1 MQFQP
6 KSLNDLNHSPDEK
19 REFQFS
25 NDLECW
31 QAFKR
36 GNEAAFIHI
45 YKQYFKRLL
54 DYSAQYTLNKELVL
68 DCIQDIF
75 VELRKNRKNLSDT
88 NSILKYLLISLKRK
102 IIYRL
107 NQAKSLDLRHQKV
120 ERFEIEYSAEDYIV
134 NRQISEE
141 RNDRIKHAL
150 SQLSERQREA
160 IYCFYYQNMN
170 YKDVADVMDLSNTKS
185 ARNLIYKALGKLKIS
200 LVVDVFAL
208 ISMIHFV

>member
-6 KSLNDLNHSPDEK
+6 KSLNNLNHSTDEK

-54 DYSAQYTLNKELVL
+54 DYSAQYTVNKELVL

-141 RNDRIKHAL
+141 RNDRIKHAI

-170 YKDVADVMDLSNTKS
+170 YKDVADVMDLSSTKS

-208 ISMIHFV
+208 IYMIHFV

>member
-1 MQFQP
+1 MQIQVKP
-6 KSLNDLNHSPDEK
+6 SNNLNHPTDDK
-19 REFQFS
+19 RELQFS

-31 QAFKR
+31 KAFKK

-45 YKQYFKRLL
+45 YKQYFNRLL
-54 DYSAQYTLNKELVL
+54 DYSAQYTLDKELVL

-107 NQAKSLDLRHQKV
+107 RQAKSLDLRHQKV
-120 ERFEIEYSAEDYIV
+120 ERFEIEYSAEDYII
-134 NRQISEE
+134 NRQKSEE
-141 RNDRIKHAL
+141 RTHKIKHAL

-160 IYCFYYQNMN
+160 VYYFYYQNMS
-170 YKDVADVMDLSNTKS
+170 YKDVADVMDLSSTKS
-185 ARNLIYKALGKLKIS
+185 ARNLIYKALKELKLGLII
-200 LVVDVFAL
+200 DVFVL
-208 ISMIHFV
+208 ISMIQFI

>member
-1 MQFQP
+1 MQLQA
-6 KSLNDLNHSPDEK
+6 KSLNDIGHSTDKK

-45 YKQYFKRLL
+45 YKKYFNRLL
-54 DYSAQYTLNKELVL
+54 DYSVQYTLDKELVL

-107 NQAKSLDLRHQKV
+107 KQAKSLDLRHQKV
-120 ERFEIEYSAEDYIV
+120 ERFELEYSAEDYIV

-141 RNDRIKHAL
+141 RNHKIKSAL
-150 SQLSERQREA
+150 SQLPERQREA
-160 IYCFYYQNMN
+160 IYYFYYQNMN
-170 YKDVADVMDLSNTKS
+170 YKDLAEIMNLSCTKS
-185 ARNLIYKALGKLKIS
+185 ARNLIYKALRELKL
-200 LVVDVFAL
+200 
-208 ISMIHFV
+208 SMHLS

>member
-1 MQFQP
+1 MQFQAKP
-6 KSLNDLNHSPDEK
+6 LKNLNHSADEK
-19 REFQFS
+19 RKSQFS
-25 NDLECW
+25 SDLECW

-45 YKQYFKRLL
+45 YKQYFNRLL
-54 DYSAQYTLNKELVL
+54 DYSAQYTLDKELVL

-88 NSILKYLLISLKRK
+88 DSILKYLLISLKRK

-107 NQAKSLDLRHQKV
+107 KQAKSLDLRHQKV
-120 ERFEIEYSAEDYIV
+120 ERFEIEYSAEDYII
-134 NRQISEE
+134 NRQKSEE
-141 RNDRIKHAL
+141 RTHKIKHAL

-160 IYCFYYQNMN
+160 IYYFYYQNMN
-170 YKDVADVMDLSNTKS
+170 YKDVADVMDLSSTKS

-200 LVVDVFAL
+200 LIVDVFAL